1 MPTSSSARRARP
13 TRTSKDP
20 TSDWAR
26 AAVRGDF
33 VVGELVRHAAER
45 HLRDIRDAPA
55 RGYFW
60 RPELANRVI
69 RFFPSMFSITD
80 GPAAGKPFELL
91 PYQLFCAGSLM
102 GWVNADA
109 RWRFRSAWIET
120 GKGQA
125 KSPLMAGLGLYAM
138 GWCGFPRAQ
147 IYSIAANKQTANVLF
162 KDGVAMCRANTPG
175 RDEDESLE
183 TAGHVVIR
191 GEGDNAWKSEHPAS
205 RGFFLPLAGG
215 TAQSGP
221 RPRMV
226 LADEIHEFT
235 EDTQIEIWKQAI
247 AKVAGSAMM
256 VLGTNTAP
264 ASQHVGTGLSEVAQ
278 AVARGEVKDDTA
290 FAFVARVDRPDR
302 ETVFDNPACWG
313 KALPALG
320 ITYPIE
326 NIRELVTTART
337 RISTAAFVKRLYF
350 GIPTGAADFWIDE
363 ATWAAVQH
371 PIGDEVIKALRGC
384 KCWLSL
390 DLSQKNDLTALTATW
405 IDGAGIAWQKT
416 WYWTTQDGLEDRAKA
431 DHAPY
436 QDWVEAGWLTAVPGA
451 TIDKAFV
458 AEQVAKICAEHDV
471 VELVFDPA
479 QMADFEAACED
490 IGFPAWRYRG
500 PDKPAGKGLRMVSH
514 AQGTRVMF
522 EDRQYCMPRSIER
535 LEDRILK
542 ETVVIDA
549 SPVTYSCAANAALI
563 PDAQTN
569 RAVDKK
575 RSRGRIVGL
584 VTIAMGIG
592 AADNPPL
599 EGKQYDGSYFVD
611 LDDGGDDDLDGDDL
625 T

>member
-1 MPTSSSARRARP
+1 MRTSSSARQAKP
-13 TRTSKDP
+13 KKDP
-20 TSDWAR
+20 DPTTTWAK

-33 VVGELVRHAAER
+33 VTGELVRYAAER
-45 HLRDIRDAPA
+45 HLRDLKDAAA
-55 RGYFW
+55 RGYYW

-80 GPAAGKPFELL
+80 GPAAGKPFDLL

-109 RWRFRSAWIET
+109 RWRFRSAFIET

-162 KDGVAMCRANTPG
+162 KDAVAMCRADTPG
-175 RDEDESLE
+175 RGEGENLESR
-183 TAGHVVIR
+183 GDVVIR
-191 GEGDNAWKSEHPAS
+191 GELDNAWKVEHPAS
-205 RGFFLPLAGG
+205 KSFFLPLAGG

-226 LADEIHEFT
+226 LADEIHEFS

-264 ASQHVGTGLSEVAQ
+264 VSQHVGTGLSEVAQ

-290 FAFVARVDRPDR
+290 FGFVARVDKSDR
-302 ETVFDNPACWG
+302 ETVFDSPDCWA

-320 ITYPIE
+320 ITYPVA
-326 NIRELVTTART
+326 NIRELVATART
-337 RISTAAFVKRLYF
+337 RISTASFVKRLYF

-363 ATWAAVQH
+363 STWAAVQH
-371 PIGDEVIKALRGC
+371 PIGEAELKALRGC
-384 KCWLSL
+384 RCWLSL

-405 IDGAGIAWQKT
+405 IDGAGVVWQKT
-416 WYWTTQDGLEDRAKA
+416 WYWTTEAGLDDRAKA

-436 QDWVEAGWLTAVPGA
+436 RDWLEAGHLTAVPGA
-451 TIDKAFV
+451 TIDKTFIAAQV
-458 AEQVAKICAEHDV
+458 AEICAEHNV
-471 VELVFDPA
+471 IELVFDPA
-479 QMADFEAACED
+479 QMADFEAACDE
-490 IGFPAWRYRG
+490 IGFPAWRYQG
-500 PDKPAGKGLRMVSH
+500 PDKPAGNGLRMVAH
-514 AQGTRVMF
+514 GQGPKPSF
-522 EDRQYCMPRSIER
+522 KGDQYCMPRSIER
-535 LEDRILK
+535 LEDRIL
-542 ETVVIDA
+542 EQTIVIDN

-563 PDAQTN
+563 ADGQKN
-569 RAVDKK
+569 RAFDKK
-575 RSRGRIVGL
+575 RSRGRIDGI

-592 AADNPPL
+592 AADNTEL
-599 EGKQYDGSYFVD
+599 GEKRYDGSFFVD
-611 LDDGGDDDLDGDDL
+611 LADDDEGFGG
-625 T
+625 